1 MGVPMSR
8 DMIRVEVAYAL
19 PEKQKIIEL
28 HVEPGTTMYQAAV
41 QSGITEHFEDLDLDK
56 SPMGIFGK
64 AEGNPK
70 KRVLEEGERV
80 EIYRPLKIDPKEVR
94 KARAKKKQSEQG

>member
-1 MGVPMSR
+1 MSD
-8 DMIRVEVAYAL
+8 DMICVEVAYAL

-41 QSGITEHFEDLDLDK
+41 QSGITEHFEGLDLDNA
-56 SPMGIFGK
+56 PMGVFGK

-70 KRVLEEGERV
+70 KRELHDGERV
-80 EIYRPLKIDPKEVR
+80 EIYRPLKIDPKAVR
-94 KARAKKKQSEQG
+94 KARAEKAGKG